1 MSFKSLERLR
11 KTTGFRL
18 TVWYSGLFI
27 LSALIL
33 FALAYAL
40 LWSSLRQKDR
50 ESIAL
55 ELHEL
60 AALYHDSGLEGV
72 TREIELQQRLYGT
85 RAFFIRLAD
94 LQHHTRFLIL
104 SDQWEAFHLTRLK
117 KMVGTADIQ
126 WIEVPGRGNENR
138 LEVAS
143 LGLPDGWLLQVGKS
157 TADRR
162 LVLEHFREIFT
173 GVILAVILLGFGCGT
188 FLAFRTLRPIRHLIQ
203 TVQSIEA
210 GAMDIRVPTR
220 DTADELDE
228 LGRLFNAM
236 LNRITALIQGMRGA
250 LDNVAHDLRTPMT
263 RIRGIAEIALRS
275 EPNLELYQE
284 ALADCVEESDRLL
297 TMVNTL
303 MDISEAETGALRLTL
318 EPVNISALLED
329 AVDLYREVAEE
340 KEIAVAIV
348 APKDLWVRADR
359 NRMRQVLANL
369 LDNALK
375 YTPRGGDIDLIA
387 YQEETQ
393 VMMVVEDTGMG
404 ISAAELPKIWDRLY
418 RGDQSRSQR
427 GLGVG
432 LSLVKAVVMAH
443 KGTVEVSSIP
453 GVGSRFTLVLPIPV
467 PPIQ

>member
-1 MSFKSLERLR
+1 MSFKSLDQLR

-18 TVWYSGLFI
+18 TVWYSGLFM
-27 LSALIL
+27 LSALVL

-40 LWSSLRQKDR
+40 LWSSLRQTNR
-50 ESIAL
+50 ESITL

-60 AALYHDSGLEGV
+60 TALYHDSGLEGV
-72 TREIELQQRLYGT
+72 TREIELQRRLHGMQ
-85 RAFFIRLAD
+85 AFFIRLAD
-94 LQHHTRFLIL
+94 PQHHTRVLIL
-104 SDQWEAFHLTRLK
+104 PDQWGAFHLTRLK
-117 KMVGTADIQ
+117 KMAGMADVQ
-126 WIEVPGRGNENR
+126 WIEVPARGNENR

-143 LGLPDGWLLQVGKS
+143 LGLPDGALLQVGKS

-162 LVLEHFREIFT
+162 LVLEHFREVFT

-188 FLAFRTLRPIRHLIQ
+188 FLAFRTLRPIWHLIQ

-210 GAMDIRVPTR
+210 GAMDVRVPTR
-220 DTADELDE
+220 DTSDELDE

-236 LNRITALIQGMRGA
+236 LDRIAALVQGMRDS

-263 RIRGIAEIALRS
+263 RIRGIAEIAMRS
-275 EPNLELYQE
+275 EPNLALYQE

-318 EPVNISALLED
+318 ELVNISALIED

-340 KEIAVAIV
+340 KAIAVVMI
-348 APKDLWVRADR
+348 APQDLWVRADR
-359 NRMRQVLANL
+359 NRLRQVFANL
-369 LDNALK
+369 LDNAIK
-375 YTPRGGDIDLIA
+375 YTPQGGRVDLLA
-387 YQEETQ
+387 YQQETQ

-404 ISAAELPKIWDRLY
+404 ISAGELPKIWDRLY
-418 RGDQSRSQR
+418 RGDDSRSQR
-427 GLGVG
+427 GLGLG

-443 KGTVEVSSIP
+443 KGAVDVSSIP
-453 GVGSRFTLVLPIPV
+453 GAGSRFTLVLPLPAA
-467 PPIQ
+467 PIH